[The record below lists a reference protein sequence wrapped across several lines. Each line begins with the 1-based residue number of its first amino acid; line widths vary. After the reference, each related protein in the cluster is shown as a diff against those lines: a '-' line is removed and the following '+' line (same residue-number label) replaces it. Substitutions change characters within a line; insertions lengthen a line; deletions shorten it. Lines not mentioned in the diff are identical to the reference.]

1 MLFESLKQIYIF
13 LGTLYFGLFSGIS
26 KDLCLFILKLVKN
39 NKIVNFILDV
49 VFSLIATILFV
60 ICLNIVN
67 FGEFRIYLLLTYIFG
82 FILERKTL
90 GYIVDFIFEKIY
102 NLINKIIKK
111 LINTN
116 FFKRILGNDRKTSK
130 NINKNS

>member
-13 LGTLYFGLFSGIS
+13 LGTLYFGLLCGIS

-49 VFSLIATILFV
+49 VFSLIATILFI
-60 ICLNIVN
+60 ICLNVVN
-67 FGEFRIYLLLTYIFG
+67 FGEFRIYLLLTYILG

-111 LINTN
+111 LINTK

>member
-60 ICLNIVN
+60 ICLNVVN